1 MNPTNKLRWIEK
13 DNILG
18 GKYVLQQ
25 KFYGQLLNEPEEEW
39 QDVELFIPFK
49 NPQPEPPKE
58 REPEKPKCETYL
70 EKIRREERER
80 TLSEILNI
88 IKEKLNV
95 SER

>member
-1 MNPTNKLRWIEK
+1 MSLSDQDYNMLAIKLDKIIE
-13 DNILG
+13 
-18 GKYVLQQ
+18 
-25 KFYGQLLNEPEEEW
+25 LLKP
-39 QDVELFIPFK
+39 QDK
-49 NPQPEPPKE
+49 QPEPPKE